1 MSASFMNTEDIKAT
15 LRSFHEQLDGGK
27 RLNELPLK
35 AIDWNSGEGITF
47 LRERCRQG
55 NVDDIIKHF
64 RLLKLNERNLKRV
77 LAIAVRYGARIGML
91 PLDYVVKVTKG
102 QEKYRNDLLDT
113 IVECGVA
120 KDFLALLRLDRTLHG
135 EKKYEVYDYIVA
147 EYRKRGFG
155 TLPNSEVV
163 FGMDY
168 EDEKR
173 EENERKNHITKE
185 KMDFLAKQLND
196 EGIQGIKTLWRMDTG
211 LGILHYPNAEDVKE
225 YPVFT
230 EALTK
235 VIDWA
240 IEKDFEEA
248 HKCARAFPLLYG
260 GGTTAHAVPDV
271 VDKAFKKYP
280 MMLKSV
286 ERTFLED
293 AGDREKYDY
302 FFFVKIAVTNPEFNW
317 NDINLAML
325 PEDGVPVYNE
335 NDEMIVLNLQ
345 EQLNEF
351 VLSACEAGIS
361 GAVIPQEY
369 SSYHDEQIGVLKILV
384 KWRKAVKK
392 ESGEEENQD
401 ADKPSF
407 MRKILSLFKK
417 PAPPPRG
424 DMQGHSS

>member
-15 LRSFHEQLDGGK
+15 LRSFHEQLEGGK

-35 AIDWNSGEGITF
+35 VIDWNSGEGITF
-47 LRERCRQG
+47 IRERCRQG
-55 NVDDIIKHF
+55 NADDIVKHF
-64 RLLKLNERNLKRV
+64 RLLKLNERNVKRV

-91 PLDYVVKVTKG
+91 PLDHVVKVTKG
-102 QEKYRNDLLDT
+102 KELYRNDLLDT
-113 IVECGVA
+113 IVECGGA

-147 EYRKRGFG
+147 EYRKKGFG

-185 KMDFLAKQLND
+185 KMDYLAKQLND

-211 LGILHYPNAEDVKE
+211 LGILQYPNAEDVKE
-225 YPVFT
+225 YPAFT
-230 EALTK
+230 EALAK

-240 IEKDFEEA
+240 VEKNFEEA

-260 GGTTAHAVPDV
+260 GGTMSHAVPDAV
-271 VDKAFKKYP
+271 EKAFKKYP

-302 FFFVKIAVTNPEFNW
+302 FFFTKIAVTNPEFNW

-325 PEDGVPVYNE
+325 PKDGVPVYNE

-361 GAVIPQEY
+361 GAVIPQDY

-384 KWRKAVKK
+384 KWRKAEKK
-392 ESGEEENQD
+392 EAREDESGET
-401 ADKPSF
+401 DKQSF
-407 MRKILSLFKK
+407 MGKILGLFRKK
-417 PAPPPRG
+417 EPPTP
-424 DMQGHSS
+424 Q